1 MTLIKVLL
9 QEGGEVTELDE
20 SELVKRTITVDDEC
34 ETTVA
39 TEYRLRTDPRAER
52 AVHRS
57 VNMKLKTGLFADGI
71 AATL

>member
-1 MTLIKVLL
+1 MALIKVLL

-34 ETTVA
+34 ETTVV
-39 TEYRLRTDPRAER
+39 TEYRLRADPRAER

-57 VNMKLKTGLFADGI
+57 VDMKLKTGLFADGV